1 MKLSHIHET
10 GMSRRN
16 FLRRSGGGLA
26 SLLVAGGLPPQV
38 ASTIA
43 SPNPPKLM
51 VTIISNSVGR
61 NEQNPADSLKGVG
74 AAYNTL
80 RKLLGRNADISV
92 ARGDLW
98 AQQLQV
104 SSYISPEDVAKLLKS
119 SETLPAGKSVTDHSY
134 SAEDSEF
141 NEAGVYI
148 EIAQP
153 DAHKFG
159 GEPWVQPDILVT
171 SVDNEVAYIPPPG
184 DPIKPKDLIKTW
196 WDNWEKFGTGYL
208 DKNTF
213 SLLRKNGID
222 PIRPNIHG
230 GLPDV
235 LEPNDITN
243 LTKERGYNDPD
254 AREMATGSS
263 EPEEWEGVEPEKPEK
278 PEKFEKPHD
287 YGVASPMHQWVE
299 NKSRFEAELDRV
311 LSLN

>member
-1 MKLSHIHET
+1 
-10 GMSRRN
+10 
-16 FLRRSGGGLA
+16 
-26 SLLVAGGLPPQV
+26 
-38 ASTIA
+38 
-43 SPNPPKLM
+43 M
-51 VTIISNSVGR
+51 VTIISNSVGHY
-61 NEQNPADSLKGVG
+61 EPNPADSLKDVG

-80 RKLLGRNADISV
+80 RKFLGRNADISV
-92 ARGDLW
+92 ADEDGQNLC
-98 AQQLQV
+98 V

-141 NEAGVYI
+141 NKAGVYI

-153 DAHKFG
+153 DAHKFD

-222 PIRPNIHG
+222 PIRPNIHD

-235 LEPNDITN
+235 LEPNDITD

-263 EPEEWEGVEPEKPEK
+263 EPEEWEGVEPKKPEKPEK
-278 PEKFEKPHD
+278 PEEFEKPHD
-287 YGVASPMHQWVE
+287 YDTASSMHQWFE
-299 NKSRFEAELDRV
+299 NKNRFEAELNRV
-311 LSLN
+311 LSHA